1 MTKNQFLAIG
11 GGFFRYKIFF
21 LTKSSLIR
29 PLNTV
34 GVVSM
39 IVFDFCIL
47 SPGPNI
53 KPPTKGISWEE
64 KHRGEM
70 NFTTKKILEK
80 QKSLQVKSRSPDK
93 FLR

>member
-1 MTKNQFLAIG
+1 MYFEFFFPKKKEEKKKNANA
-11 GGFFRYKIFF
+11 
-21 LTKSSLIR
+21 SA
-29 PLNTV
+29 PLNF
-34 GVVSM
+34 GKKIM
-39 IVFDFCIL
+39 KFGMDLDI
-47 SPGPNI
+47 GHI

-80 QKSLQVKSRSPDK
+80 QKSLQVKSKSPDK

>member
-1 MTKNQFLAIG
+1 MKFGMDLDNG
-11 GGFFRYKIFF
+11 H
-21 LTKSSLIR
+21 
-29 PLNTV
+29 
-34 GVVSM
+34 
-39 IVFDFCIL
+39 
-47 SPGPNI
+47 I

-70 NFTTKKILEK
+70 NFTTKKNLEK